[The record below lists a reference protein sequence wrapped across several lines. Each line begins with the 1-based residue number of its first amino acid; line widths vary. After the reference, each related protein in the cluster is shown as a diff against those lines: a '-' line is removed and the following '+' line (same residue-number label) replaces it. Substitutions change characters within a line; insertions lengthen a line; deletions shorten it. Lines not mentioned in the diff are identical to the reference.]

1 MRNWG
6 ITKHVL
12 LTDADLEEAVTDIGE
27 EQEDVVGNI
36 DIVDN
41 PDIQSQLETMEKS
54 PGKKSYQEFSKE
66 EEAKDNAYLAKI
78 LADKNIRNT
87 LNSKFKVMASEY
99 SENDGSSV
107 TNIPTDVFMNFNK
120 DDDELNQYSVL
131 QGNLSNLF
139 GGK

>member
-1 MRNWG
+1 
-6 ITKHVL
+6 
-12 LTDADLEEAVTDIGE
+12 
-27 EQEDVVGNI
+27 
-36 DIVDN
+36 
-41 PDIQSQLETMEKS
+41 MEKS

-120 DDDELNQYSVL
+120 DDDEINQYSVL